1 MGETLI
7 LNEQKEELEVLENI
21 YLKEMDIVKSTPPY
35 KISIELRPFL
45 DQNLV
50 DEFGKLTIRLQI
62 ELSKN
67 YPHEFPK
74 FQFFPLFPDITQNN
88 IMDMEILVQKI
99 MEKNRDSPMIFDI
112 VENIRVIYKCYFK
125 GKKINHSYG
134 FKTILLKRKQP
145 KKKQKVIQKGKLKS
159 KIEPHSLPLL

>member
-1 MGETLI
+1 MSDLMGETLI
-7 LNEQKEELEVLENI
+7 LKEQKEELEVLENI

-45 DQNLV
+45 EENLME
-50 DEFGKLTIRLQI
+50 EFGKLTIKLQI

-74 FQFFPLFPDITQNN
+74 FQFLPYFPDITQNN

-99 MEKNRDSPMIFDI
+99 MEKNRDCPMIFDI
-112 VENIRVIYKCYFK
+112 VENIRVFFC
-125 GKKINHSYG
+125 
-134 FKTILLKRKQP
+134 
-145 KKKQKVIQKGKLKS
+145 
-159 KIEPHSLPLL
+159 